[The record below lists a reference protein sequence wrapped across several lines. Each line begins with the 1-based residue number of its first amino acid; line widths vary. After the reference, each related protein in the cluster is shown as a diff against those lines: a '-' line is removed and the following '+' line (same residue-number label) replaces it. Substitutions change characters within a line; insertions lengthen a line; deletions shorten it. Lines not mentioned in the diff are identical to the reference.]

1 MLSVFS
7 SPTSIFPRSKIFPQ
21 LDREREREWEKVSS
35 MSVECSSEIIRS
47 PLILSSSFSI
57 KNNSVRG
64 IFAGN
69 HLENLSRDPAALIA
83 TLNILLL
90 LFPFSSPTN
99 FSPHP
104 PRIGVRNLGNA
115 TDYPSPVLIYNARM
129 YSRNAQGVAFALD
142 TKADRGGLDFGWLQV
157 DRREGREDGERTRQ
171 LITGGWQ
178 TEN

>member
-1 MLSVFS
+1 
-7 SPTSIFPRSKIFPQ
+7 
-21 LDREREREWEKVSS
+21 

-171 LITGGWQ
+171 LITGDWQ